1 VVWLARIQNVAGNN
15 PRRIGTHLKKLILF
29 AAAVAVLCIHFSHY
43 LPFIADDALISL
55 RYSKRL
61 IEGHG
66 LTWNPGERIEG
77 YSNLLWVLASAG
89 FGLILRI
96 DLVTVLR
103 ILGFVCMSA
112 AIAGVLYPLR
122 LDNWK
127 LTFASLLVLLFLPL
141 AAPIAVW
148 TIGGME
154 QPLVA
159 ALLVWAVVLTFP
171 HLEQNKTRPIREM
184 LVPGLLFALLCLTRL
199 DGPIFTAAAVAVIL
213 FVDRFSRD
221 AWRKAVALASLP
233 ILFTLGQVIF
243 RLAYYGEWIPNTALV
258 KFSPSG
264 KHSVD
269 GWNYLLAGF
278 RPILPLVLIAVV
290 SVAISFWKK
299 FFWQRMFLLCA
310 LATSWAVY
318 VDLIGGDIFPA
329 WRHLVPL
336 IVLFVLMAQ
345 IGVRWF
351 VEHSGR
357 RGFVLTTTACVVLLV
372 TFFMLQGR
380 DEENFRAISER
391 WEWDGQAV
399 GTLLKTAFGKQQPL
413 LAVDPAGCLPYWS
426 ELPTVDMLGLN
437 DYYLP
442 RHPPAGF
449 GQGPIGHELGDG
461 QYVLNRQ
468 PDLVIFLLPTGAEH
482 GYFLSGRQMQED
494 PRFFRDY
501 SLTRFETPDPR
512 RVVSQIWVRNN
523 SPRIGI
529 SRKEDQI
536 IVPAFLLNADR
547 GTVARLND
555 RNELVVRI
563 TRETPASLNNF
574 DLPPGIWRV
583 EAQAS
588 DPSLRIRIYS
598 SSDTNK
604 SLLDST
610 VPATFNRSLNP
621 SATIKMELVAE
632 SDTIVELTQLLL
644 TRRNIYE

>member
-1 VVWLARIQNVAGNN
+1 
-15 PRRIGTHLKKLILF
+15 LKKLILL
-29 AAAVAVLCIHFSHY
+29 AAALIALYVHASHY

-89 FGLILRI
+89 LGLILRI

-103 ILGFVCMSA
+103 ILGFACMGA
-112 AIAGVLYPLR
+112 AIAGVLFPLR
-122 LDNWK
+122 LDNWR
-127 LTFASLLVLLFLPL
+127 LTLVSFVVLLFLPL

-159 ALLVWAVVLTFP
+159 ALLVWSVVLTFP
-171 HLEQNKTRPIREM
+171 HLEQQKDRSLREM
-184 LVPGLLFALLCLTRL
+184 LLPGVLFALLCLTRL
-199 DGPIFTAAAVAVIL
+199 DGPVFSAAAVAAIL
-213 FVDRFSRD
+213 FVDRFSRK
-221 AWRKAVALASLP
+221 AWRKATALASLP
-233 ILFTLGQVIF
+233 ILFTLAQVVF

-269 GWNYLLAGF
+269 GWHYLAAGL
-278 RPILPLVLIAVV
+278 RPLLPLVLIVVV
-290 SVAISFWKK
+290 SVVISFWKK
-299 FFWQRMFLLCA
+299 FFCQRMLLLCSMA
-310 LATSWAVY
+310 IAWSVY
-318 VDLIGGDIFPA
+318 VNLIGGDIFPA
-329 WRHLVPL
+329 WRHFVPL
-336 IVLFVLMAQ
+336 IVLFVLMAH
-345 IGVRWF
+345 IGVRWL
-351 VEHSGR
+351 VEHSGQ
-357 RGFVLTTTACVVLLV
+357 RGFVFTTAACVVLLAG
-372 TFFMLQGR
+372 FFMLQGR

-437 DYYLP
+437 DHYLP

-468 PDLVIFLLPTGAEH
+468 PDLVVFLLPTGAEH

-494 PRFFRDY
+494 SRFFREY
-501 SLTRFETPDPR
+501 SLTRFETPAPR
-512 RVVSQIWVRNN
+512 KVVSQIWVRTN

-529 SRKEDQI
+529 SRKDDQI
-536 IVPAFLLNADR
+536 IVPAFLLNGNRSTA
-547 GTVARLND
+547 ARLNS
-555 RNELVVRI
+555 RNELIVPIARDL
-563 TRETPASLNNF
+563 PARLNSLE
-574 DLPPGIWRV
+574 LPPGIWSV

-588 DPSLRIRIYS
+588 DPSLRIRIYRP
-598 SSDTNK
+598 SDADRP
-604 SLLDST
+604 LLDST
-610 VPATFNRSLNP
+610 LPAMFNSSLSP
-621 SATIKMELVAE
+621 GGAIKLEVVAE
-632 SDTIVELTQLLL
+632 TNIVVELSKVLL
-644 TRRNIYE
+644 TRINIYE